1 MGKRKHYHNFGFCSD
16 TIDEFLL
23 LFPFIVRKEMS
34 IPPIT
39 TSFEWVPELSH
50 TISPMV
56 VIMPDVSP
64 KLGQVFSEC
73 LIKLKLESA

>member
-1 MGKRKHYHNFGFCSD
+1 
-16 TIDEFLL
+16 
-23 LFPFIVRKEMS
+23 MS
-34 IPPIT
+34 ISSIIK
-39 TSFEWVPELSH
+39 SFEWVPELSP

-64 KLGQVFSEC
+64 KLSPVFSEC